1 MPYEKGILINMNN
14 NDFDELVKKAQTM
27 INNNQV
33 PPEIATMMKSMN
45 QNNINNNSKNN
56 QNNSSQNNMNNN
68 IQNNLNNSSQN
79 NLNNLIGS
87 DNISNLLEAL
97 RPYMRDSKKEKIDEY
112 IKLVKMGKAANLFN
126 MLNNNKGN

>member
-1 MPYEKGILINMNN
+1 MNN

-45 QNNINNNSKNN
+45 QNDNNNNSQNNINNNGK
-56 QNNSSQNNMNNN
+56 
-68 IQNNLNNSSQN
+68 NNLNNSSQN
-79 NLNNLIGS
+79 NINNNSSQNNINNNNLNNLNNLISS

-112 IKLVKMGKAANLFN
+112 IKLVKMGKASNLFN